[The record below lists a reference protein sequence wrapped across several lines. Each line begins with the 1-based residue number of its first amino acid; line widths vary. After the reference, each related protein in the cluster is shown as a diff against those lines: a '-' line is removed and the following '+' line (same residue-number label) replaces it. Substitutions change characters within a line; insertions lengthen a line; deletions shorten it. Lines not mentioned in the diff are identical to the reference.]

1 MKAFVTGGTG
11 FIGRQ
16 VVHKLVQ
23 RGYSVLALV
32 RSERGAAELQSAGAQ
47 VVWGDITDRE
57 SMREGMQGC
66 DMVFH
71 IAAWYKIGARRQE
84 MAERINVTGTRN
96 VLELAYELGI
106 PKIMYTSTVAV
117 YGNTR
122 GIVADETYR
131 MPSDKPF
138 ISNYDRTKW
147 LAHYEVALPLIAK
160 GAPIT
165 IVLPGAVFGPG
176 DHSLVGDMMRA
187 FYKGWLFLFPGP
199 ETVLSFTHLDDIAEG
214 HILAAEKGKPGESYI
229 ITGPVLSLRQA
240 AAMWAQ
246 VSGRPLP
253 LGYVPARLLHPLVPL
268 SDWLGERIAAWPQLF
283 SSDAIRITGAC
294 YAAQSC
300 KAQRELNWYPR
311 SLEEG
316 FKDTFDA
323 IAQQAADKTQA
334 GLLGAVPEL
343 HAVSAKKRKFTTGMI
358 ISAALGMLL
367 FWKLA
372 RRRK

>member
-11 FIGRQ
+11 FIGRR
-16 VVHKLVQ
+16 VIHKLVQ
-23 RGYSVLALV
+23 RGYTVSALV

-47 VVWGDITDRE
+47 VVWGDITKRE

-66 DMVFH
+66 AVVFH
-71 IAAWYKIGARRQE
+71 IAAWYKIGARHQE
-84 MAERINVTGTRN
+84 MAEQINVTGTRN

-106 PKIMYTSTVAV
+106 PKIIYTSTVAV
-117 YGNTR
+117 YGDTR
-122 GIVADETYR
+122 GIVADENYC
-131 MPSDKPF
+131 MDSNEAF

-176 DHSLVGDMMRA
+176 DHSLVGTMMQA
-187 FYKGWLFLFPGP
+187 FYKGWLFVFPGP
-199 ETVLSFTHLDDIAEG
+199 ETVLSFTHVDDIADG

-240 AAMWAQ
+240 VAMWAQ
-246 VSGRPLP
+246 VTGRPRP
-253 LGYVPARLLHPLVPL
+253 LAYAPAHLLHPLIPL
-268 SDWLGERIAAWPQLF
+268 SEWLGERIAAWPQLF
-283 SSDAIRITGAC
+283 SPDSIRITGAN

-316 FKDTFDA
+316 FTETFTA
-323 IAQQAADKTQA
+323 IAQQAASKAQP
-334 GLLGAVPEL
+334 GFEGMIPEL
-343 HAVSAKKRKFTTGMI
+343 HAVSAEKRKFTTGMI
-358 ISAALGMLL
+358 ISAALGILL
-367 FWKLA
+367 LWKLT